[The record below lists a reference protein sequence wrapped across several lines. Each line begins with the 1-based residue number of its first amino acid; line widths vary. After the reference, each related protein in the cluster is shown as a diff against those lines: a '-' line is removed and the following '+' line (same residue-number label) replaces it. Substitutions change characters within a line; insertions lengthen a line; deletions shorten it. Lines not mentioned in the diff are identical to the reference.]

1 MTRPPAAQE
10 TNVNRNAVATAA
22 ATLIG
27 LAAPLSAL
35 AATPDRNHD
44 GLPDTWETRHHLSLK
59 TNQAKQDRDHDG
71 LNNKGEF
78 RRGTNPNRSDSD
90 RDGLAD
96 GAEVKTG
103 NNPRRADTDGDG
115 IKDSAENA
123 GTVESLT
130 DGVLTIKLAGGRH
143 VSGRVSTATAASC
156 DDENETEIK
165 KDTTV
170 HNRRGRDDATGHAAR
185 NGSGGNDPAAADAPQ
200 ANGQHHT
207 GEAENESANETGKRE
222 RERDRDGRR
231 QPRPRRLLDR
241 RHEARRDGPR
251 GRDH

>member
-59 TNQAKQDRDHDG
+59 VNQAARDRDHDG
-71 LNNKGEF
+71 LNTKGEF

-90 RDGLAD
+90 RDGLSD

-103 NNPRRADTDGDG
+103 NNPRKADSDGDG
-115 IKDSAENA
+115 IKDGAENA
-123 GTVESLT
+123 GMIASMTN
-130 DGVLTIKLAGGRH
+130 GVLTIKLANGGRL
-143 VSGRVSTATAASC
+143 SGRVSDVTSTSC
-156 DDENETEIK
+156 DDENETEIENE
-165 KDTTV
+165 TTV
-170 HNRRGRDDATGHAAR
+170 HHQRRGGSASAHAAR
-185 NGSGGNDPAAADAPQ
+185 NGSGGDAP
-200 ANGQHHT
+200 ASG
-207 GEAENESANETGKRE
+207 
-222 RERDRDGRR
+222 
-231 QPRPRRLLDR
+231 
-241 RHEARRDGPR
+241 
-251 GRDH
+251 